1 MSSASTTT
9 FSSPGK
15 LILIG
20 EYAVLEKA
28 PAVVMAVNRTA
39 NVAIRKID
47 GPAQVSAP
55 GLHIHN
61 AVFHIEGDTLQ
72 WSNCSTKQQQAL
84 RFFEAAIIESRMVS
98 HKTSPLPLI
107 NVHFRLDTAQ
117 FYLPGSTTK
126 LGFGSSASLTYAVV
140 SAALNHM
147 QPQLQQ
153 SPQLLLP
160 IASAAHYR
168 AQKKVGSGIDVA
180 AAAYTGLLKYEL
192 IEKNNPTTAEVTPLS
207 WPDDLHLSCVFS
219 GKAVSTR
226 DLVATIYTLK
236 QNKLTQFV
244 DHISV
249 MTSQATDAC
258 SALAHADTARFV
270 DIADAYGD
278 SMRLLG
284 EAAGADIVSEDH
296 KQLKQIANAQGA
308 AYKPSGAGGGD
319 IGVALSTS
327 KDCILRSEEAFRK
340 AGYLVIDLAPY
351 YRQI

>member
-1 MSSASTTT
+1 MSSASPTI

-39 NVAIRKID
+39 NVTIRKID

-61 AVFHIEGDTLQ
+61 AVFRIDGNTLQ
-72 WSNCSTKQQQAL
+72 WENCSTKQQQAL
-84 RFFEAAIIESRMVS
+84 RFFEAAILESWLVS
-98 HKTSPLPLI
+98 HKTSPLPLE
-107 NVHFRLDTAQ
+107 NVHFKLDTAQ
-117 FYLPGSTTK
+117 FYLPNSTTK
-126 LGFGSSASLTYAVV
+126 LGFGSSASLTYAIVA
-140 SAALNHM
+140 AALNHL
-147 QPQLQQ
+147 QPQQNQ
-153 SPQLLLP
+153 SAQFLLP
-160 IASAAHYR
+160 IASAAHYN

-192 IEKNNPTTAEVTPLS
+192 TEKNNPITADVTPLR
-207 WPDDLHLSCVFS
+207 WPNDLHLSCVFS

-226 DLVATIYTLK
+226 ELVGAVYTLQK
-236 QNKLTQFV
+236 NNSTQFV
-244 DHISV
+244 ECISV
-249 MTSQATDAC
+249 MTSQTNDAC
-258 SALAHADTARFV
+258 SALVHSDTARFV

-284 EAAGADIVSEDH
+284 EAAGADIVSDDH
-296 KQLKQIANAQGA
+296 KRLKQIANAQGA

-319 IGVALSTS
+319 IGVALSIS
-327 KDCILRSEEAFRK
+327 KDNILRCEEAFRK
-340 AGYLVIDLAPY
+340 AGYLVIDLATY